1 MHSHLQ
7 NKKKIKNRSKW
18 NDKRHA
24 FDIPSH
30 LYNFD
35 DLSLFFAQNPTFSS
49 ILSLYIILN
58 GWDVCRGVGIEGL
71 E

>member
-7 NKKKIKNRSKW
+7 NKKERLEW

-24 FDIPSH
+24 FDISSY

-35 DLSLFFAQNPTFSS
+35 ELSLFFAQNPTFSS

-58 GWDVCRGVGIEGL
+58 GWDV
-71 E
+71 

>member
-1 MHSHLQ
+1 METNHAQ
-7 NKKKIKNRSKW
+7 PPTKIKNKNRLEW
-18 NDKRHA
+18 NDKGHA
-24 FDIPSH
+24 FDISSH

-58 GWDVCRGVGIEGL
+58 GWGVWRSCMAA
-71 E
+71 

>member
-7 NKKKIKNRSKW
+7 NKKKLKNRSKW
-18 NDKRHA
+18 NDKKYA
-24 FDIPSH
+24 FDISSH

-58 GWDVCRGVGIEGL
+58 GWDV
-71 E
+71 